1 MVRKMDL
8 GHTASLQGILD
19 DAVSSGIE
27 VGVQIAVY
35 RGKEPVIECQSG
47 LADLVGGVPVSPRTV
62 FPIFSATKG
71 VTSTAVHLQIQRGHL
86 ELDAPI
92 ARYWP
97 EFAQNGKEDVTVRQ
111 ALTHQAGIPYM
122 PQGVTVE
129 EMCDWDE
136 MVSSIARLSPIWAPG
151 TRTGYH
157 AYTLGWILGELTVRT
172 DREGRSFGEYVR
184 EEICAPLGIE
194 DLWLGV
200 REDQAVSIARLVDGR
215 GTRQLS
221 ENHLLAIPDSV
232 GTYPSIFEQ
241 EIVRQ
246 SCHPAAGGL
255 ASAAALARQYASLA
269 SAWSGGTGEL
279 LNRPT
284 VDHAFTVET
293 EEQDTVLGRTT
304 RKTLGYMAG
313 NKSVLA
319 LDDDQAASPIAG
331 YPGAGGSVGWAENDS
346 GCGFAI
352 VKNRMTAIGSDW
364 TARAVAA
371 MRIAAA
377 ESLGSLSS

>member
-47 LADLVGGVPVSPRTV
+47 LADPVGGVPVSPRTV

-129 EMCDWDE
+129 EMCNWDE

-157 AYTLGWILGELTVRT
+157 AIH
-172 DREGRSFGEYVR
+172 
-184 EEICAPLGIE
+184 A
-194 DLWLGV
+194 WL
-200 REDQAVSIARLVDGR
+200 
-215 GTRQLS
+215 
-221 ENHLLAIPDSV
+221 
-232 GTYPSIFEQ
+232 
-241 EIVRQ
+241 
-246 SCHPAAGGL
+246 
-255 ASAAALARQYASLA
+255 
-269 SAWSGGTGEL
+269 
-279 LNRPT
+279 
-284 VDHAFTVET
+284 
-293 EEQDTVLGRTT
+293 DT
-304 RKTLGYMAG
+304 
-313 NKSVLA
+313 
-319 LDDDQAASPIAG
+319 
-331 YPGAGGSVGWAENDS
+331 W
-346 GCGFAI
+346 
-352 VKNRMTAIGSDW
+352 
-364 TARAVAA
+364 RADCTH
-371 MRIAAA
+371 
-377 ESLGSLSS
+377 